1 MLRECSK
8 ISRPPSRN
16 NPLSSTSR
24 TISPLPSKSYGAS
37 EKTMSNCFGQLF
49 QVEKG
54 VGLDRI
60 DRFASQLPRR
70 LPDEVV
76 MHGVDFDRR
85 DAASAARSE
94 FVADRSRAREEV
106 EYVALFEIDQIG
118 QDVEKVLLGE
128 VRRGTRPQILRRVDR
143 PALVSAADYSH
154 RTSLKYFRNWRASVS
169 LPDRQSG

>member
-1 MLRECSK
+1 MFEDQQTAFAQQPVVQHQPDDFPAAFQIVRGVGEDDVELFR
-8 ISRPPSRN
+8 
-16 NPLSSTSR
+16 
-24 TISPLPSKSYGAS
+24 AA
-37 EKTMSNCFGQLF
+37 F

-54 VGLDRI
+54 IGLDRI

-76 MHGVDFDRR
+76 VHGVDFDCR

-128 VRRGTRPQILRRVDR
+128 VRRGTCPQILRRVDR